1 MEDERFNEYFSEVK
15 QFRALVAR
23 MKKDTAAGKK
33 FPLPSEPETKQ
44 WLQWTLEF
52 TTRAQIWMR
61 GHALA
66 RARARDWDALAH
78 YFRRGGRLTP
88 EIRLFLVDALSGK
101 LRQPRVKKSKTRA
114 DNEAAS
120 IVRSILEDRID
131 NKKNAIDGKGKTG
144 RQASRY
150 LKKWRVGV
158 LGQMMTD
165 CITEFFEILKSA
177 NGPRPLARYYVV
189 GTPPNSGSPNDIS

>member
-1 MEDERFNEYFSEVK
+1 MEDKRFNEHFSEVK
-15 QFRALVAR
+15 KLRALLAR

-33 FPLPSEPETKQ
+33 FPPPSEPEIKE
-44 WLQWTLEF
+44 WLQWTLKF
-52 TTRAQIWMR
+52 TTRAEIGMR

-78 YFRRGGRLTP
+78 YFRQGGRLTP

-120 IVRSILEDRID
+120 IVRSILEDRLE

-150 LKKWRVGV
+150 LKKLRAGV
-158 LGQMMTD
+158 LGQMMTS
-165 CITEFFEILKSA
+165 CIAEFFEILKSA
-177 NGPRPLARYYVV
+177 NGWRPLARYYMV
-189 GTPPNSGSPNDIS
+189 GTPPHSGSPNDIS